1 MGAPSPAAG
10 RQNRGFTFRADFCRC
25 SFGVRAKW
33 DGRASG
39 LVPLHRHTWAP
50 DPRHNG
56 RANVAFCDGRVEA
69 MSLQDLGY
77 VVLPDG
83 SVAATAIGA
92 HNRWFSGDGE
102 DRDPP
107 PIR

>member
-1 MGAPSPAAG
+1 
-10 RQNRGFTFRADFCRC
+10 
-25 SFGVRAKW
+25 
-33 DGRASG
+33 
-39 LVPLHRHTWAP
+39 
-50 DPRHNG
+50 
-56 RANVAFCDGRVEA
+56 